1 MPGIGVELV
10 VFKPET
16 VVSVHCD
23 GVATEDLEGEL
34 ATASLN
40 GELLGCRQ
48 QGLGNTLTAYP
59 RVHNDIVHIQERLG
73 FEG

>member
-10 VFKPET
+10 VLKPET

-23 GVATEDLEGEL
+23 GVATEDLKGEL
-34 ATASLN
+34 ATATLN
-40 GELLGCRQ
+40 SQLLGCCQ
-48 QGLGNTLTAYP
+48 QGLSNTLTANLGM
-59 RVHNDIVHIQERLG
+59 HNDVVHIQERLG

>member
-1 MPGIGVELV
+1 MPGAGVELV

-23 GVATEDLEGEL
+23 GVTTENLESQL
-34 ATASLN
+34 AATALDR
-40 GELLGCRQ
+40 EMLGRCEKGLSNPLAPCR
-48 QGLGNTLTAYP
+48 GMYD
-59 RVHNDIVHIQERLG
+59 DIVHIQERLG